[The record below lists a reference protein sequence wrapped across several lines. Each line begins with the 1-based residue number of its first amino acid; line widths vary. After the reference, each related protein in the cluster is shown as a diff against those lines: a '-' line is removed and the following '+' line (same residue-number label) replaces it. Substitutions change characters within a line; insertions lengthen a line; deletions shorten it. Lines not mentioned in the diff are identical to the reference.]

1 MLSAAHEREL
11 EKLHEQRHSASCG
24 DNMLDRS
31 LAFVETQIECEI
43 AGYLHTDLEMQ
54 NGSLVLCLLAYQ
66 VEVIRCVVE
75 LGRSLWAYRSPACL
89 DGILTRIHLVSLVFL
104 GY

>member
-43 AGYLHTDLEMQ
+43 AG
-54 NGSLVLCLLAYQ
+54 
-66 VEVIRCVVE
+66 
-75 LGRSLWAYRSPACL
+75 
-89 DGILTRIHLVSLVFL
+89 
-104 GY
+104 